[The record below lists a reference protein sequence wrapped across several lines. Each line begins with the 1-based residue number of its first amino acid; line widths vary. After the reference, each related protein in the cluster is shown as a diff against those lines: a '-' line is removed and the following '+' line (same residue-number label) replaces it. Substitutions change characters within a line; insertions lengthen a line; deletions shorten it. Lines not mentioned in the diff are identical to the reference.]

1 MRIFKQWVVA
11 IALYVAMIL
20 DGCLAAVLH
29 QTMSY
34 GNSRASLLLL
44 PIAVMVVAFEDDRN
58 AKEVWLALA
67 VGVIADLYFYGIIGV
82 YAVGLPVMSAFGR
95 WYSRVFPELFIF
107 RLIGLLLMTSAFSA
121 YVWLIFR
128 LIGWTH
134 SSLGQ
139 AGMSILYT
147 AGWSALLT
155 VLTYWI
161 WAKLARNYPFL
172 VDLDNY
178 RY

>member
-58 AKEVWLALA
+58 AKEVWLWRPGSLPTFTFTASLA
-67 VGVIADLYFYGIIGV
+67 
-82 YAVGLPVMSAFGR
+82 STR
-95 WYSRVFPELFIF
+95 
-107 RLIGLLLMTSAFSA
+107 
-121 YVWLIFR
+121 
-128 LIGWTH
+128 
-134 SSLGQ
+134 
-139 AGMSILYT
+139 
-147 AGWSALLT
+147 
-155 VLTYWI
+155 
-161 WAKLARNYPFL
+161 
-172 VDLDNY
+172 
-178 RY
+178 